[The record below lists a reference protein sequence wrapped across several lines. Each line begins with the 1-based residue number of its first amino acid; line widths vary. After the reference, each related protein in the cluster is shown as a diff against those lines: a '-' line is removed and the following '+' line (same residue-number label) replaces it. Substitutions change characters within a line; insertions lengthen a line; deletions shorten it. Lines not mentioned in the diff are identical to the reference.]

1 MLFRRKTTPKIEQPK
16 TAEDY
21 LNTICDNQPGE
32 REEALSALFAM
43 GSEGIDALLA
53 NLDKK
58 VYKKPLHAEIFWAI
72 AILAFSAALVFGV
85 VHLFFGLQLTPQLC
99 LIMLCSQML
108 LWAMN
113 IFSWRQKRNA
123 AAEAL
128 ASFDDVRAVGML
140 IKALEFDKG
149 IRLPVRHALLWLL
162 PRMKGSDAGLLN
174 ADQRRSLCRTLG
186 KNGEEWNVT
195 VLRALEQVGDA
206 SAAPFVLPLTKSK
219 NAAIRQAALDCLPF
233 LQDREAQERMSKN
246 LLLASSAEE
255 NPAILLRPAS
265 SAPETN
271 PTQLLRP
278 ASLNTD
284 NSE

>member
-140 IKALEFDKG
+140 IKALE
-149 IRLPVRHALLWLL
+149 V
-162 PRMKGSDAGLLN
+162 
-174 ADQRRSLCRTLG
+174 
-186 KNGEEWNVT
+186 
-195 VLRALEQVGDA
+195 
-206 SAAPFVLPLTKSK
+206 
-219 NAAIRQAALDCLPF
+219 
-233 LQDREAQERMSKN
+233 
-246 LLLASSAEE
+246 
-255 NPAILLRPAS
+255 
-265 SAPETN
+265 
-271 PTQLLRP
+271 
-278 ASLNTD
+278 
-284 NSE
+284 

>member
-1 MLFRRKTTPKIEQPK
+1 
-16 TAEDY
+16 
-21 LNTICDNQPGE
+21 
-32 REEALSALFAM
+32 
-43 GSEGIDALLA
+43 
-53 NLDKK
+53 
-58 VYKKPLHAEIFWAI
+58 
-72 AILAFSAALVFGV
+72 
-85 VHLFFGLQLTPQLC
+85 
-99 LIMLCSQML
+99 
-108 LWAMN
+108 
-113 IFSWRQKRNA
+113 
-123 AAEAL
+123 
-128 ASFDDVRAVGML
+128 
-140 IKALEFDKG
+140 
-149 IRLPVRHALLWLL
+149 
-162 PRMKGSDAGLLN
+162 MKGSDAGLLN

-186 KNGEEWNVT
+186 KNGEAWNVT
-195 VLRALEQVGDA
+195 VLRALEQIGDA